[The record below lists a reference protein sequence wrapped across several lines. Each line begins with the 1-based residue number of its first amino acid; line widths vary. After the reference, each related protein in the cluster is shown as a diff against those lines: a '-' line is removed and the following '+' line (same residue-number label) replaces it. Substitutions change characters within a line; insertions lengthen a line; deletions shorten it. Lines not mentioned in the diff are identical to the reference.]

1 MFNKMFKNLTNQKF
15 GYLTAICLD
24 FQKSTKDNKYWICRC
39 DCGKTRSLQTAQLT
53 SGKVTSCGCQNPRS
67 KKHSIIK
74 NHRRLYSVY
83 SSMIARCHNPKS
95 ISYKYYG
102 GKGITVCD
110 EWKNSFE
117 NFSKWSELNGY
128 NDTLSIDRI
137 DNSKGYC
144 PSNCRWIPLSEQSN
158 NKTTT
163 VQYTHNGETHNL
175 KEWSRILNFDY
186 TLAKSRRKEAKR
198 KNLSPTFEYVF
209 APPKF
214 KKSRSA
220 PQI

>member
-1 MFNKMFKNLTNQKF
+1 MFNTFKDLTNQKF

-24 FQKSTKDNKYWICRC
+24 SQKANKGHKYWICRC

-74 NHRRLYSVY
+74 DYRRLYSVY

-158 NKTTT
+158 NKSTT

>member
-1 MFNKMFKNLTNQKF
+1 MFNKTFKNLTNQKF

-24 FQKSTKDNKYWICRC
+24 SQKSTKDHKYWICRC
-39 DCGKTRSLQTAQLT
+39 DCGKTRSLQTSQLT
-53 SGKVTSCGCQNPRS
+53 SGKVTSCGCQNPRA

-74 NHRRLYSVY
+74 GHRRLYSIY

-95 ISYKYYG
+95 TSYKYYG
-102 GKGITVCD
+102 GKGIAVCD

-117 NFSKWSELNGY
+117 NFSKWSDLNGY
-128 NDTLSIDRI
+128 NDTLSIDRK

-163 VQYTHNGETHNL
+163 VLYTHNGETHNL

-186 TLAKSRRKEAKR
+186 ALAKSRRREAKK

-214 KKSRSA
+214 KKG
-220 PQI
+220 

>member
-1 MFNKMFKNLTNQKF
+1 MFNKTFKNLTNQKF

-24 FQKSTKDNKYWICRC
+24 SKKSTKDHKYWICRC
-39 DCGKTRSLQTAQLT
+39 DCGKTRSLQTSQLT
-53 SGKVTSCGCQNPRS
+53 TGKVTSCGCQNQRA

-74 NHRRLYSVY
+74 DHRRLYSIY

-117 NFSKWSELNGY
+117 NFSKWSNLNGY
-128 NDTLSIDRI
+128 NDTLSIDRK

-220 PQI
+220 PQT